1 MGFSSKTGISLASGF
16 KYQAESP
23 LDLRRVVDTIADR
36 DELVTI
42 KAAWEGMHVYVKAD
56 KKTYEYRGGSTW
68 TPVLAGTM
76 YSHPTYT
83 AKANGLYKVT
93 VDGTG
98 HVSGTTAVTKADI
111 TGLGIP
117 AKDTTY
123 SAFKA
128 ATADAAGGTG
138 LVPAPAKGAQG
149 QYLRADGSW
158 ATPTNTTYADATTSA
173 HGLMTAA
180 DKTKLNGIET
190 GANKY
195 THPSSH
201 ALSMITETDT
211 LKIMTAAER
220 TKLAGIAEGA
230 NKYVHPAYTA
240 RTAGFNKLTID
251 ATGHVSGVTAVT
263 KADITALGIPASNTW
278 RGIQD
283 NLTSTATDQ
292 SLSAA
297 KGKWLNENKAG
308 ITTLTNEDL
317 DKITTPGFYNAG
329 GGNSVTNKPGGV
341 DNFGMIVVHSASG
354 SYYTQIVYYSDKSY
368 RRVCS
373 NGAWGSWSQ
382 DVFTDTKYTH
392 PSYTAKSSGLYKI
405 TVDGTG
411 HISAATAVT
420 KADITGLGIPSTN
433 TTYGIATTSADG
445 LMSKSDKSKLDG
457 VAANANNYTHPSSHA
472 LSMITETDDLKIMT
486 AAERTKLAGIAEGAN
501 KYTHPSYT
509 ARTAGLYK
517 ITVDATGHVSA
528 VTAVAKADI
537 TALGIPSTNTTYS
550 TATSSA
556 AGLMSAAD
564 KAKLDG
570 IAEKAN
576 NYTYTHPNSGVTAG
590 TYKSVTVNAQ
600 GHITAGTNPT
610 TLAGYGITDAAKS
623 VHTHKA
629 ADITDNIPASK
640 ISGVLSIDNIPKAAL
655 ERQVPVADDTA
666 RFKLTTDDVQ
676 NGDVVKVTSTGLMYF
691 VTDQTKLNSA
701 DGYMEFTA
709 GSAASVPWT
718 GVTGK
723 PSTFTPSSH
732 KHAIADITSLQDAL
746 NGKAANKNMT
756 AATASAAGA
765 AGLVPAPGAGKQGQ
779 YLRGDGT
786 WATPTNTTYSDVT
799 TSVHGLMTAA
809 DKVKLNGIAAN
820 ANNYT
825 HPSSHSLDM
834 ITETTAKK
842 IMTADER
849 TKLAGIAVNAN
860 NYTHPSSHPA
870 SMITE
875 TDSIKMMT
883 AAERTK
889 LAGIATGAN
898 NYTHPSYTARTSGL
912 YKITVDATGHVS
924 AATAVTKDDITGL
937 GIPASNTWRG
947 IQNNL
952 TSTATDQS
960 LSAYQGKLL
969 NDKVNA
975 RLSRSEWN
983 CTIKC
988 ATWSRICYI
997 AAKTKVTG
1005 NSFILNVSAT
1015 RGNVVYNDTF
1025 AIKSHHSSA
1034 ATIAKISGSKYGS
1047 SIQIRVIADAD
1058 GDCYVELYDA
1068 ANSAT
1073 NSTTQSVNCALLH
1086 VACGALTTYT
1096 AFTDGTTLP
1105 TNFTNAASLTTNS
1118 NSLQGNLTWGEITG
1132 KPTSMPASDVSSW
1145 AKASTKPTYTK
1156 SEVGL
1161 GNVDNTADANKSVK
1175 YATSAGS
1182 ADSATKA
1189 TKDSAGQ
1196 QINTTY
1202 IKGLS
1207 VSGKTITYTKGDGTT
1222 GTITTQDTNTTY
1234 SAFKGATSSAAGGA
1248 GLVPAPGTANVGQ
1261 YLKGDGTWGTPT
1273 NTTYSDV
1280 TTSAHGLMT
1289 AADKSKLDGIATG
1302 ANKYTHPSYTAKTA
1316 GFYKVTVDATGHVS
1330 AATAVAK
1337 ADITGLGIPAQD
1349 TTYSAFK
1356 GATSNATGG
1365 SGLVPAP
1372 ASGQTGLYLKS
1383 DGTWG
1388 TPTNTT
1394 YSDATTSA
1402 HGLMT
1407 AADKTKLNGI
1417 ATGANNYTH
1426 PAYTARTAGLYK
1438 VTVDATGHVSAVAA
1452 VTKADITALG
1462 IPAQDTNTTYS
1473 TGTASASGLTKLYTG
1488 TGSATDGTMTQKAI
1502 TDALNG
1508 KSGTGHTHNYA
1519 GSSSAGGVANSAA
1532 KLATARTVSG
1542 GTDITMS
1549 YSYDGS
1555 ANSSASIGYY
1565 NSSANNGNTNNYP
1578 FHRFAKLNT
1587 ITGSYVDKTMTVLLT
1602 QDYNGG
1608 AFGIA
1613 RISLRTDNV
1622 SNKDVAKAEVRWL
1635 VRSGFNADAIQI
1647 GIYNV
1652 AGATYADAF
1661 LKLAGSYCCTV
1672 IRAIANGARGNISRT
1687 WELVNSR
1694 EVDSTTSS
1702 DAKTSTE
1709 SYANIATAGTKLH
1722 NQAYSTTV
1730 SGSDSGTTSYANSAG
1745 SATKATQDSAG
1756 QQINTTY
1763 VKGLSVSGR
1772 TITYTKGDN
1781 TTGTITTQDT
1791 TYSDATTSAHG
1802 LMTAADKTKLN
1813 GIATG
1818 ANNYS
1823 HPTTSGNKHIP
1834 AGGSSGQ
1841 ILRWSADGTAVWGAD
1856 NNTTY
1861 SAFKGATSSAAGGA
1875 GLVPA
1880 PATGN
1885 AGQYLRGDGTW
1896 ATPTN
1901 TTYSD
1906 ATTSAH
1912 GLMTAADKSKLNGIA
1927 ANANNYSHPTS
1938 SGNKHIPSGGSSG
1951 KILKWS
1957 ADGTAAWGDVPSDAI
1972 PITRAEYKK
1981 LLDNK
1986 TYDSSKYY
1994 YVTDDFD
2001 SATVINDSTVT
2012 TSTAYSSSKTNT
2024 LLASK
2029 VNKSSKVST
2038 TLNASSWSGSS
2049 APYTITLSINGVT
2062 TSNNVEILIPGS
2074 ATDAQVEAWMAA
2086 GIVNGTQA
2094 ANSVTLK
2101 AYGDKPSINIPIEA
2115 IIRND

>member
-23 LDLRRVVDTIADR
+23 LDLRRVVDTVADR

-68 TPVLAGTM
+68 TPVLAGAM

-93 VDGTG
+93 VDDTG
-98 HVSGTTAVTKADI
+98 HVSGVTAVTKADI
-111 TGLGIP
+111 TALGIP
-117 AKDTTY
+117 AQDTKY
-123 SAFKA
+123 GVFKA

-138 LVPAPAKGAQG
+138 LVPAPDKGAQG
-149 QYLRADGSW
+149 LFLRGDNVW
-158 ATPTNTTYADATTSA
+158 AKPTDTTYNDATTST

-180 DKTKLNGIET
+180 DKTKLNGIA
-190 GANKY
+190 ANANNY

-220 TKLAGIAEGA
+220 TKLAGIADGA
-230 NKYVHPAYTA
+230 NKYIHPSYTA
-240 RTAGFNKLTID
+240 RSAGFNKVTVD
-251 ATGHVSGVTAVT
+251 ATGHVSGITAVT
-263 KADITALGIPASNTW
+263 KADITALGIPASDTW
-278 RGIQD
+278 RGVQD
-283 NLTSTATDQ
+283 NLTSTAADQ

-297 KGKWLNENKAG
+297 RGKWLNENKAAM
-308 ITTLTNEDL
+308 TTLSSEDL
-317 DKITTPGFYNAG
+317 DNITTPGFYNAG
-329 GGNSVTNKPGGV
+329 GGNTVKNKPGGV

-354 SYYTQIVYYSDKSY
+354 SYYTQIVYSANNSY

-373 NGAWGSWSQ
+373 NGTWGSWSQ
-382 DVFTDTKYTH
+382 DILTDTKYTH
-392 PSYTAKSSGLYKI
+392 PSYAAKASGLYKI

-411 HISAATAVT
+411 HVSAATAVT

-433 TTYGIATTSADG
+433 TTYGVATTSTDG

-486 AAERTKLAGIAEGAN
+486 AAERTKLAGIAAN
-501 KYTHPSYT
+501 ANNYTHPSYT

-517 ITVDATGHVSA
+517 ITVDASGHVSA
-528 VTAVAKADI
+528 VTAVAKSDI
-537 TALGIPSTNTTYS
+537 TALGIPSTNTTYNA
-550 TATSSA
+550 ATSSA

-570 IAEKAN
+570 IAEGAN
-576 NYTYTHPNSGVTAG
+576 KYTYTHPNSGVTAG
-590 TYKSVTVNAQ
+590 TYRSVTVNAQ
-600 GHITAGTNPT
+600 GHVTAGTNPT

-723 PSTFTPSSH
+723 PSTFAPSAH
-732 KHAIADITSLQDAL
+732 KHAISDITNLQDTL

-756 AATASAAGA
+756 AATANADGG
-765 AGLVPAPGAGKQGQ
+765 AGLVPAPAKGAQGLF
-779 YLRGDGT
+779 LRGDGN
-786 WATPTNTTYSDVT
+786 WAKPTDTTYSDAT
-799 TSVHGLMTAA
+799 TSAHGLMTAA
-809 DKVKLNGIAAN
+809 DKVKLNGIETGAN
-820 ANNYT
+820 KYT

-849 TKLAGIAVNAN
+849 TKLAGIAANAN

-875 TDSIKMMT
+875 TTDIKTMT

-889 LAGIATGAN
+889 LAGIADGAN
-898 NYTHPSYTARTSGL
+898 KYTHPSYTARTSGL
-912 YKITVDATGHVS
+912 YKITVDASGHVS
-924 AATAVTKDDITGL
+924 AVTAVTKDDITGL

-969 NDKVNA
+969 NDKANA
-975 RLSRSEWN
+975 KLGRSEWN

-997 AAKTKVTG
+997 AAKTNVIG
-1005 NSFILNVSAT
+1005 NSFIINVSAT

-1025 AIKSHHSSA
+1025 AIKTHHSST
-1034 ATIAKISGSKYGS
+1034 ATISKISGSKYGS
-1047 SIQIRVIADAD
+1047 SIQIRVIVDAN
-1058 GDCYVELYDA
+1058 GNCYVEMYDA

-1073 NSTTQSVNCALLH
+1073 NSTTQSVNCTLLQIS
-1086 VACGALTTYT
+1086 CGALTAYT
-1096 AFTDGTTLP
+1096 AFTDGSTIP
-1105 TNFTNAASLTTNS
+1105 TGFSNAASLTTNS

-1132 KPTSMPASDVSSW
+1132 KPGSMPASDVSAW

-1182 ADSATKA
+1182 AGSATKA
-1189 TKDSAGQ
+1189 TQDSAGQ

-1207 VSGKTITYTKGDGTT
+1207 INGRTVTYTRGDGTT

-1248 GLVPAPGTANVGQ
+1248 GLVPAP
-1261 YLKGDGTWGTPT
+1261 
-1273 NTTYSDV
+1273 
-1280 TTSAHGLMT
+1280 
-1289 AADKSKLDGIATG
+1289 
-1302 ANKYTHPSYTAKTA
+1302 
-1316 GFYKVTVDATGHVS
+1316 
-1330 AATAVAK
+1330 
-1337 ADITGLGIPAQD
+1337 
-1349 TTYSAFK
+1349 
-1356 GATSNATGG
+1356 
-1365 SGLVPAP
+1365 

-1383 DGTWG
+1383 DGNWG

-1394 YSDATTSA
+1394 YNDATTSA

-1407 AADKTKLNGI
+1407 AADKT
-1417 ATGANNYTH
+1417 
-1426 PAYTARTAGLYK
+1426 
-1438 VTVDATGHVSAVAA
+1438 
-1452 VTKADITALG
+1452 
-1462 IPAQDTNTTYS
+1462 
-1473 TGTASASGLTKLYTG
+1473 
-1488 TGSATDGTMTQKAI
+1488 
-1502 TDALNG
+1502 
-1508 KSGTGHTHNYA
+1508 
-1519 GSSSAGGVANSAA
+1519 
-1532 KLATARTVSG
+1532 
-1542 GTDITMS
+1542 
-1549 YSYDGS
+1549 
-1555 ANSSASIGYY
+1555 
-1565 NSSANNGNTNNYP
+1565 
-1578 FHRFAKLNT
+1578 
-1587 ITGSYVDKTMTVLLT
+1587 
-1602 QDYNGG
+1602 
-1608 AFGIA
+1608 
-1613 RISLRTDNV
+1613 
-1622 SNKDVAKAEVRWL
+1622 
-1635 VRSGFNADAIQI
+1635 
-1647 GIYNV
+1647 
-1652 AGATYADAF
+1652 
-1661 LKLAGSYCCTV
+1661 
-1672 IRAIANGARGNISRT
+1672 
-1687 WELVNSR
+1687 
-1694 EVDSTTSS
+1694 
-1702 DAKTSTE
+1702 
-1709 SYANIATAGTKLH
+1709 
-1722 NQAYSTTV
+1722 
-1730 SGSDSGTTSYANSAG
+1730 
-1745 SATKATQDSAG
+1745 
-1756 QQINTTY
+1756 
-1763 VKGLSVSGR
+1763 
-1772 TITYTKGDN
+1772 
-1781 TTGTITTQDT
+1781 
-1791 TYSDATTSAHG
+1791 
-1802 LMTAADKTKLN
+1802 
-1813 GIATG
+1813 
-1818 ANNYS
+1818 
-1823 HPTTSGNKHIP
+1823 
-1834 AGGSSGQ
+1834 
-1841 ILRWSADGTAVWGAD
+1841 
-1856 NNTTY
+1856 
-1861 SAFKGATSSAAGGA
+1861 
-1875 GLVPA
+1875 
-1880 PATGN
+1880 
-1885 AGQYLRGDGTW
+1885 
-1896 ATPTN
+1896 
-1901 TTYSD
+1901 
-1906 ATTSAH
+1906 
-1912 GLMTAADKSKLNGIA
+1912 KLNGIA

-1972 PITRAEYKK
+1972 SITRAEYKK

>member
-42 KAAWEGMHVYVKAD
+42 KAAWEGMHVYVKTD
-56 KKTYEYRGGSTW
+56 KKTYEYRGGNTW

-98 HVSGTTAVTKADI
+98 HVSGTTAVTKSDI
-111 TGLGIP
+111 TALGIP
-117 AKDTTY
+117 AQDTKY
-123 SAFKA
+123 GVFKA

-149 QYLRADGSW
+149 LFLRGDNVW
-158 ATPTNTTYADATTSA
+158 AKPTDTTYNDATTST
-173 HGLMTAA
+173 HGLMAAA

-211 LKIMTAAER
+211 LKIMTATER
-220 TKLAGIAEGA
+220 TKLAGISEGA

-240 RTAGFNKLTID
+240 RTAGFNKLTVD

-263 KADITALGIPASNTW
+263 KADITGLGIPASNTW

-297 KGKWLNENKAG
+297 QGKWLNENKAG

-354 SYYTQIVYYSDKSY
+354 SYYTQIVYFSDKSY
-368 RRVCS
+368 RRSCS
-373 NGAWGSWSQ
+373 NGTWGSWSQ

-392 PSYTAKSSGLYKI
+392 PSYTAKSSGLYKL

-411 HISAATAVT
+411 HVSAATAVT

-433 TTYGIATTSADG
+433 TTYGVATASADG

-486 AAERTKLAGIAEGAN
+486 AAERTKLAGIDVGAN

-517 ITVDATGHVSA
+517 ITVDASGHVSA

-537 TALGIPSTNTTYS
+537 TALGIPSTNTTYNA
-550 TATSSA
+550 ATTSA

-570 IAEKAN
+570 IAEGAN
-576 NYTYTHPNSGVTAG
+576 KYTYTHPNSGVTAG

-623 VHTHKA
+623 GHTHKA

-655 ERQVPVADDTA
+655 ERQVPVANDTA

-732 KHAIADITSLQDAL
+732 KHAISDITSLQDTL
-746 NGKAANKNMT
+746 NGKAANKTMT
-756 AATASAAGA
+756 AATASAAGST
-765 AGLVPAPGAGKQGQ
+765 GLVPAPAKGAQGLF
-779 YLRGDGT
+779 LRGDGN
-786 WATPTNTTYSDVT
+786 WSKPTDTTYSDAT
-799 TSVHGLMTAA
+799 TSAHGLMTAA
-809 DKVKLNGIAAN
+809 DKSKLNGIAAN

-849 TKLAGIAVNAN
+849 TKLAGIAANAN
-860 NYTHPSSHPA
+860 NYSHPSSHPA

-875 TDSIKMMT
+875 TDNIKMMT

-889 LAGIATGAN
+889 LAGIAEKAN
-898 NYTHPSYTARTSGL
+898 NYTHPAYTAHTVGL
-912 YKITVDATGHVS
+912 YKVTVDTSGHVS
-924 AATAVTKDDITGL
+924 AATAVTKADITAL
-937 GIPASNTWRG
+937 GIPGSDTNTWRG

-952 TSTATDQS
+952 TSTSTDQS

-1025 AIKSHHSSA
+1025 AIKTHHSSA

-1073 NSTTQSVNCALLH
+1073 NSTTQSVNCTLLH
-1086 VACGALTTYT
+1086 IACGALTTYT

-1132 KPTSMPASDVSSW
+1132 KPSSMPASDVSAW
-1145 AKASTKPTYTK
+1145 AKATTKPTYTK

-1182 ADSATKA
+1182 ADSAAKA

-1207 VSGKTITYTKGDGTT
+1207 VNGRTVTYTRGDGTT

-1234 SAFKGATSSAAGGA
+1234 ADA
-1248 GLVPAPGTANVGQ
+1248 
-1261 YLKGDGTWGTPT
+1261 
-1273 NTTYSDV
+1273 
-1280 TTSAHGLMT
+1280 TTSTHGLMT
-1289 AADKSKLDGIATG
+1289 AADKSKL
-1302 ANKYTHPSYTAKTA
+1302 
-1316 GFYKVTVDATGHVS
+1316 
-1330 AATAVAK
+1330 
-1337 ADITGLGIPAQD
+1337 
-1349 TTYSAFK
+1349 
-1356 GATSNATGG
+1356 
-1365 SGLVPAP
+1365 
-1372 ASGQTGLYLKS
+1372 
-1383 DGTWG
+1383 
-1388 TPTNTT
+1388 
-1394 YSDATTSA
+1394 
-1402 HGLMT
+1402 
-1407 AADKTKLNGI
+1407 NGI
-1417 ATGANNYTH
+1417 ASNANNYTH
-1426 PAYTARTAGLYK
+1426 PGYTAKASGLYK
-1438 VTVDATGHVSAVAA
+1438 VTVDSTGHVSAVAA
-1452 VTKADITALG
+1452 VTKSDITALG
-1462 IPAQDTNTTYS
+1462 IPGSDTNTDTKVTQTAIKSSDYTNWRTVLWGSSNSGTEGFAPGTVTDGVFSDANLTYQPSTGTLKANIFKGSLSGNASTASNVPWTGVTGRPSSMPASDVYAWAKAASKPSYSKSEVGLGNVDNTADSAKSVKYATSAGSAGSATKATQDSGGQQINTTYIKGLSVSGRTITYTKGDNTTGTITTQDTNTTYG
-1473 TGTASASGLTKLYTG
+1473 TGTASVSGLTKLYTG
-1488 TGSATDGTMTQKAI
+1488 TGSAADGTMTQKAI

-1532 KLATARTVSG
+1532 KLANARTVSG

-1565 NSSANNGNTNNYP
+1565 NTSASNGNANNYP
-1578 FHRFAKLNT
+1578 FHRFAKLDA

-1613 RISLRTDNV
+1613 CISLRTNNATNKEV
-1622 SNKDVAKAEVRWL
+1622 SQAEVRWL
-1635 VRSGFNADAIQI
+1635 VRSGFNADAIQV

-1661 LKLAGSYCCTV
+1661 LKLSGSYCGTV

-1687 WELVNSR
+1687 WTLISSR
-1694 EVDSTTSS
+1694 EVDNTTSS
-1702 DAKTSTE
+1702 DPKTSTE
-1709 SYANIATAGTKLH
+1709 SYVNIATAGTKLH
-1722 NQAYSTTV
+1722 NRAYSTTV
-1730 SGSDSGTTSYANSAG
+1730 SGSDSGTTSYANGAGSASYTTKMQTYKQGSTSETYGTQYPLYAQWEDSKNVRLKCDGYTVKTTYSDSAG
-1745 SATKATQDSAG
+1745 SSTKATQDSAG

-1763 VKGLSVSGR
+1763 IKGLSVSGR
-1772 TITYTKGDN
+1772 TITYTRGDG

-1791 TYSDATTSAHG
+1791 NTTYSDVTTSAHG

-1813 GIATG
+1813 GIATS

-1823 HPTTSGNKHIP
+1823 HPTN
-1834 AGGSSGQ
+1834 
-1841 ILRWSADGTAVWGAD
+1841 
-1856 NNTTY
+1856 
-1861 SAFKGATSSAAGGA
+1861 
-1875 GLVPA
+1875 
-1880 PATGN
+1880 
-1885 AGQYLRGDGTW
+1885 
-1896 ATPTN
+1896 
-1901 TTYSD
+1901 
-1906 ATTSAH
+1906 
-1912 GLMTAADKSKLNGIA
+1912 
-1927 ANANNYSHPTS
+1927 

-1951 KILKWS
+1951 QILKWS
-1957 ADGTAAWGDVPSDAI
+1957 ADGTATWA
-1972 PITRAEYKK
+1972 AETNTWRGVQNN
-1981 LLDNK
+1981 L
-1986 TYDSSKYY
+1986 
-1994 YVTDDFD
+1994 
-2001 SATVINDSTVT
+2001 
-2012 TSTAYSSSKTNT
+2012 TSTSTDQSLSAYQG
-2024 LLASK
+2024 K
-2029 VNKSSKVST
+2029 VLNDKFGSYTAKSSKVT
-2038 TLNASSWSGSS
+2038 ATLSASSWSGSG
-2049 APYTITLSINGVT
+2049 PYTIMVSVSGVT
-2062 TSNNVEILIPGS
+2062 ASNNVEVLIPGS

-2094 ANSVTLK
+2094 SNSITLK
-2101 AYGDKPSINIPIEA
+2101 AYGDKPSINIPIEC
-2115 IIRND
+2115 IVRKDI